1 MNFSGIVMAMMIF
14 LMMTYSGFAIGLVIG
29 ATFLAR
35 VAIPKKLEVWVFVV
49 CGIGFAIAGALCGVH
64 FITCVFFR

>member
-35 VAIPKKLEVWVFVV
+35 VAIQKKLEVWFFVV
-49 CGIGFAIAGALCGVH
+49 CGTGFAIVGALSGIY
-64 FITCVFFR
+64 FTTSVFFR

>member
-35 VAIPKKLEVWVFVV
+35 VAIQKKLEVWFFVV
-49 CGIGFAIAGALCGVH
+49 CGTGFAIVCALSGIY
-64 FITCVFFR
+64 FTTRVFFR

>member
-35 VAIPKKLEVWVFVV
+35 VAIQKKLEVWVFVV
-49 CGIGFAIAGALCGVH
+49 CGTGFAIVGALCGIQ
-64 FITCVFFR
+64 FITRIFLR